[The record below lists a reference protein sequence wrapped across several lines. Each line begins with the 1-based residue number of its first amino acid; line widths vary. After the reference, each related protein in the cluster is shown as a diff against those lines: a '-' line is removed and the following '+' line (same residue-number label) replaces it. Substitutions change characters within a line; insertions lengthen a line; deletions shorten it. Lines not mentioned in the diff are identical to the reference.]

1 MNTQKS
7 RSSADK
13 TINLVIVLIIIAVLA
28 AGAYAVYNKISDN
41 LLEKSIADG
50 TAPQTVETY
59 AKQAGQSV
67 EDFLAEYEITD
78 SSVNGD
84 TAISDMV
91 SFMNV
96 KNFAKYQGMEFAD
109 FVAEYGLTDKVAE
122 DTLWTD
128 AEKLIPL
135 GIYIGGDDQVE
146 NFKQVYELDA
156 SVNAQTPWGD
166 VAETVEAKAAEL
178 QAQMEAEAAAAA
190 NATEAPATEDAAAP
204 AEGEA
209 TATEAPAA
217 E

>member
-13 TINLVIVLIIIAVLA
+13 TINLIIILIVAAVLA
-28 AGAYAVYNKISDN
+28 AGIWAVYTKISDN

-59 AKQAGQSV
+59 AKQVGQSV
-67 EDFLAEYEITD
+67 DEYLADYEITD
-78 SSVNGD
+78 PAVNGD
-84 TAISDMV
+84 TSISELIQY
-91 SFMNV
+91 MNV
-96 KNFAKYQGMEFAD
+96 KNFAKYQGMEFD
-109 FVAEYGLTDKVAE
+109 EFVAEYGLTDKVSE
-122 DTLWTD
+122 DTMWPD

-146 NFKQVYELDA
+146 EFKTYYELDA
-156 SVNAQTPWGD
+156 SVTAQTPWGD
-166 VAETVEAKAAEL
+166 VADAVEAKAAEL

-190 NATEAPATEDAAAP
+190 EATEAPAEEAADA
-204 AEGEA
+204 EA
-209 TATEAPAA
+209 TTEAPAA